1 MNADV
6 WLAARWAAALAAAM
20 GSAVPAA
27 HAQEPANRERASIVL
42 GAFVTEPE
50 ITARVDSSIN
60 NAGTEL
66 NLGDDLGLETSATV
80 ARLGGYYW
88 FSRRHRL
95 DTSWFSL
102 SLDGGRTIDE
112 TIEFGDEIF
121 TINTRV
127 ETRADLDIIQASYTF
142 AALIRERSFLGISG
156 GMHTSKTG
164 ITLAA
169 PVTATSESDDVT
181 APLPVIGVRG
191 DWQFAEQWTLRAAW
205 QWFGIEIDDIDGHL
219 TDTYV
224 AVDYGFRDRFA
235 VGLAFNDTG
244 LDVEQERRVSSSSLN
259 WGYDGWM
266 LYFKTDFGRSS
277 R

>member
-1 MNADV
+1 MTTDV
-6 WLAARWAAALAAAM
+6 RLATRGAIAITTAM
-20 GSAVPAA
+20 WSVAPVA

-42 GAFVTEPE
+42 GVFATEPE

-66 NLGDDLGLETSATV
+66 SLGDDLGLETSATV

-112 TIEFGDEIF
+112 TIEFGDETF
-121 TINTRV
+121 EVDTLV
-127 ETRADLDIIQASYTF
+127 KTRADLDIVQASYTF
-142 AALIRERSFLGISG
+142 AALIRERSFLGLSAG
-156 GMHTSKTG
+156 LYTSKTG
-164 ITLAA
+164 IVLDA
-169 PVTATSESDDVT
+169 PTTGNTESDDVT

-191 DWQFAEQWTLRAAW
+191 DWQFAERWTLRAAW

-224 AVDYGFRDRFA
+224 AFDYGFRDRFA

-244 LDVEQERRVSSSSLN
+244 LDVERERRVSSSSLN

-266 LYFKTDFGRSS
+266 LYFKTDLGRSS
-277 R
+277 Q

>member
-6 WLAARWAAALAAAM
+6 WLAARWAAAITAAM
-20 GSAVPAA
+20 GFAVPAA
-27 HAQEPANRERASIVL
+27 HAQGPSNRERASIVL
-42 GAFVTEPE
+42 GLFVTEPE

-112 TIEFGDEIF
+112 TIEFGDETFEID
-121 TINTRV
+121 TLV
-127 ETRADLDIIQASYTF
+127 ETRADLNIVQASYTF

-156 GMHTSKTG
+156 GLHTSKTG
-164 ITLAA
+164 ITLDA
-169 PVTATSESDDVT
+169 PVTASSESEDVT

-205 QWFGIEIDDIDGHL
+205 QWFGLEVDDVDGHL

-224 AVDYGFRDRFA
+224 AVDYGFGDRFA

-266 LYFKTDFGRSS
+266 LYFKTDFGRSN